1 MNADAVRKA
10 LAEAMALV
18 DEADV
23 GAMRKRR
30 GGPEIEIEVKPGG
43 PGGAEGCPECAAGM
57 CAEHLSPEDAEG
69 MARMYEGG

>member
-1 MNADAVRKA
+1 MNSEAVKRA

-23 GAMRKRR
+23 QAMRKRR
-30 GGPEIEIEVKPGG
+30 SGPEIEIEVKPGG
-43 PGGAEGCPECAAGM
+43 GGGPQCPECAQGM

-69 MARMYEGG
+69 MASMYGEG

>member
-1 MNADAVRKA
+1 MNSEAVKRA

-23 GAMRKRR
+23 QAMRKRR

-43 PGGAEGCPECAAGM
+43 GPQCPECAQGM

-69 MARMYEGG
+69 MASMYEGA